1 MHGTLFGCLKNIGLD
16 APALMSSGQNALDD
30 TLTSGRAGW
39 LNNGGFA
46 VRLWARYEHAD
57 QSGFGTVDGDRLT
70 VYDGDP
76 FGRSSPAG
84 KNFALDE
91 ARLLAP
97 VVPGKFI
104 GLWNNSESL
113 RAKLGLAVPKT
124 PLYFLKAPSSIIGN
138 GERIFRPPA
147 YSGKVL
153 YEAELGIVIGRR
165 TYDRDETE
173 AEGAIFGYTCV
184 NDVTALDLL
193 NEDSSFP
200 QWTRAKSCNTFGPV
214 GPYIARGLDW
224 RQLVIKGILNGRE
237 RQNYPAT
244 DLIFSPPQIVSA
256 LSREMELASGDL
268 IACGTSIGALPL
280 RDDAS
285 IVVSIEGIG
294 TLENVFSSKTMK
306 DIAS

>member
-1 MHGTLFGCLKNIGLD
+1 
-16 APALMSSGQNALDD
+16 
-30 TLTSGRAGW
+30 
-39 LNNGGFA
+39 
-46 VRLWARYEHAD
+46 VELWARYEHD
-57 QSGFGTVDGDRLT
+57 GRHGFGTVAGDRLIAH
-70 VYDGDP
+70 DGDL
-76 FGRSSPAG
+76 FGQSSPAG
-84 KNFALDE
+84 EDFALGDV
-91 ARLLAP
+91 RLLPPAM
-97 VVPGKFI
+97 PGKFI

-153 YEAELGIVIGRR
+153 YEAELGIVIGRMA
-165 TYDRDETE
+165 YELDETE

-193 NEDSSFP
+193 DEDPSFP
-200 QWTRAKSCNTFGPV
+200 QWARAKSCNTFGPV

-224 RQLVIKGILNGRE
+224 RQFVIKGILNGRE

-244 DLIFSPPQIVSA
+244 DLIFSPPRIVSA
-256 LSREMELASGDL
+256 LSREMELLPGDL
-268 IACGTSIGALPL
+268 IACGTSTGALPL

-285 IVVSIEGIG
+285 IVISIEGIG

-306 DIAS
+306 DLAS